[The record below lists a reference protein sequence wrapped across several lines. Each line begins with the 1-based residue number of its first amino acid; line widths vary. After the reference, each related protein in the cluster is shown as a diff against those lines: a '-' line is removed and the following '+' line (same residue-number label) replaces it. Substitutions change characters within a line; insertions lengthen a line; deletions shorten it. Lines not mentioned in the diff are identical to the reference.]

1 MASDEIKLEE
11 IVLAAWLHDVG
22 KFAQRADISEL
33 YDKGLEGQYC
43 KTTKDGKYTHQHV
56 IYTEGFLSKYRDV
69 LPDSVNGEN
78 VKNLAANHHNPSSYY
93 DWIIAEACVFCLYEP
108 LKLIP
113 VLIIK
118 IPGNPVPVLI
128 RLITK
133 QIISGSPLCGNIKL
147 LTHFQNRIL
156 CQFLVHALYYAHK
169 I

>member
-1 MASDEIKLEE
+1 MVYISNIHILKALYFSLPESQTILK
-11 IVLAAWLHDVG
+11 IIGIGTSGVLLDSCDTA
-22 KFAQRADISEL
+22 L
-33 YDKGLEGQYC
+33 YM
-43 KTTKDGKYTHQHV
+43 
-56 IYTEGFLSKYRDV
+56 IAI
-69 LPDSVNGEN
+69 DSPCHIT
-78 VKNLAANHHNPSSYY
+78 A

-156 CQFLVHALYYAHK
+156 CQFLIHALYYAHQ